1 MATYRRTPGAMIETP
16 KPWILSLTKPRRAAF
31 MVAVGTILWGSGI
44 VFASLVFAW
53 LRGEVVYLGLLIT
66 VRLGGGAF
74 WGLAMWF
81 IVERK
86 LARLNSS
93 GRV

>member
-1 MATYRRTPGAMIETP
+1 MIETL

-31 MVAVGTILWGSGI
+31 VVVVGTILWGSGMVC
-44 VFASLVFAW
+44 VFLVLAW

-66 VRLGGGAF
+66 VCLGGGAL
-74 WGLAMWF
+74 WGLTMWF